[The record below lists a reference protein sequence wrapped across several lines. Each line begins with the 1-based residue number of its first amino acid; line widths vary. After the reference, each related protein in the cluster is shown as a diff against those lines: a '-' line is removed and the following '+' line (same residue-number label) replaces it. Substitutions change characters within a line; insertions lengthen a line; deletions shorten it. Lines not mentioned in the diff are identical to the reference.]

1 MNKTMQLYNLIDML
15 KTLDL
20 EKNSKEDIKAAL
32 EFIADKL
39 EEYIDE
45 QVS

>member
-1 MNKTMQLYNLIDML
+1 MQLYNLIDML

-20 EKNSKEDIKAAL
+20 EKNSKEDIKATL

-45 QVS
+45 

>member
-1 MNKTMQLYNLIDML
+1 MNNTMQLYNLIDML
-15 KTLDL
+15 RTLDL
-20 EKNSKEDIKAAL
+20 EKNSIEDIKAAL

>member
-20 EKNSKEDIKAAL
+20 EKNSKEEIKTVL

-39 EEYIDE
+39 EEYIDD
-45 QVS
+45 